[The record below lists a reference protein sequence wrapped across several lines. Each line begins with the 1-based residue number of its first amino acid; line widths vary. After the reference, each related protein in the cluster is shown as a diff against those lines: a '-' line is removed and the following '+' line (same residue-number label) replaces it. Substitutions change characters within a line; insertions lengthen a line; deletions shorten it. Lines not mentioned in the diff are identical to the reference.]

1 MTGLPIPLPTG
12 YGGPSK
18 EDIMSENMEV
28 MASEVEAPKKV
39 AFMNKKYSNADRIQR
54 EEEELE
60 RMIAEQKGEA
70 EDQEPQEAEPSNAEE
85 RSFKKR
91 YGDLR
96 RHQQQKEK
104 EYEDRI
110 KALEQQLTQ
119 AAKQEM
125 RLPKSDEDIEAW
137 ASKYPDVA
145 AIVETIAIKKAKEQS
160 ADLEE
165 RVRAVD
171 EMRETAARE
180 KAEAELMRLHPDF
193 DTIRDSDDFHEWAD
207 EQPKWVQDA
216 LYENDTDAKSAA
228 RAIDLYKADR
238 GITKKKTATSKDAA
252 RSVNTRNQRSG
263 IQADGNGTAIRESD
277 VQKMSAVEYERHSDE
292 IMEAIRTGNFIY
304 DLSGS
309 AR

>member
-18 EDIMSENMEV
+18 ETKMSENMEV

-39 AFMNKKYSNADRIQR
+39 AFANRKYSNADRIKK

-60 RMIAEQKGEA
+60 QLIAEQKGEA
-70 EDQEPQEAEPSNAEE
+70 VQEEPKEAEPANAEE
-85 RSFKKR
+85 KSFKKR

-104 EYEDRI
+104 EYENRI
-110 KALEQQLTQ
+110 KALETQLSQ
-119 AAKQEM
+119 ATKSEIK
-125 RLPKSDEDIEAW
+125 LPKSDEDIEAW
-137 ASKYPDVA
+137 ATKYPDVA
-145 AIVETIAIKKAKEQS
+145 AIVETIAIKKAKEQ
-160 ADLEE
+160 AQGLED
-165 RVRAVD
+165 RVREID
-171 EMRETAARE
+171 EMKANAARE
-180 KAEAELMRLHPDF
+180 KAEVELLKLHPDF
-193 DTIRDSDDFHEWAD
+193 GTIRDSDDFHEWAE

-216 LYENDTDAKSAA
+216 LYENDADARSAA

-238 GITKKKTATSKDAA
+238 NITTKKSASSKDAA
-252 RSVNTRNQRSG
+252 RSVGARNERSKPSSDAMSG
-263 IQADGNGTAIRESD
+263 AIRESD
-277 VQKMSAVEYERHSDE
+277 VQKMSATEYEKNADD